1 MVDYSYSR
9 EYAAAY
15 AAHAAAFDVFDAVR
29 TNYRARLVGDAE
41 FLAARAAYAAST
53 ALFDAAYAA
62 EVEREVVEEAA
73 EEAARPAQGE
83 LF

>member
-1 MVDYSYSR
+1 MEYTYSR

-29 TNYRARLVGDAE
+29 KDYRLRVVGDAE

-62 EVEREVVEEAA
+62 EAEREVVEEAA
-73 EEAARPAQGE
+73 EEAAKPAQGE